1 MLTLASNLLPNQL
14 PHSDA
19 YLCNKDLH
27 LICEKPTINNN
38 ITKRRTAHNHNH
50 QQPKTKTREK
60 QPASQCSNCNMQ
72 SSSSLLALLLLS
84 VVAVVATSS
93 SSPSSTHKLRQTQ
106 PSSTYY
112 HHQRQTSEEYEKE
125 EQYQILPSSAI
136 LDRLQQLV
144 ADYPNFATLT
154 TTQEWFGL
162 PRAGKY
168 IFCMGG

>member
-1 MLTLASNLLPNQL
+1 
-14 PHSDA
+14 
-19 YLCNKDLH
+19 
-27 LICEKPTINNN
+27 
-38 ITKRRTAHNHNH
+38 
-50 QQPKTKTREK
+50 
-60 QPASQCSNCNMQ
+60 MQ

-84 VVAVVATSS
+84 VVVVVATSS

-112 HHQRQTSEEYEKE
+112 NQRQTSEEYEKE

-168 IFCMGG
+168 IFLYGWLGAPRWCTNWKI